1 MSSDEKYMRRALDL
15 AALGTGWARPNP
27 VVGCVVV
34 HEHTIIGEGWHQ
46 QYGGPHAEVNALNSV
61 KDKSL
66 LPHSRVYVTLE
77 PCSHYGKTPPCADF
91 LIQHGVRDVVICN
104 TDPNPLVAGRGIRK
118 LVDAGCKVHIGVLEA
133 EGLELNRRFFTFQ
146 TQKRPYLVLKWAES
160 ADGFIA
166 LPNCQPCQ
174 ISGPLAKQ
182 LVHKW
187 RTQEQA
193 ILVGTRT
200 ALHDNP
206 QLNVR
211 HWPGLAPLRIAID
224 KQLSIPAT
232 HHLLDDSTP
241 TLLYTLQEKA
251 ATAQTE
257 FVTLSP
263 DAHFLNQLLAD
274 LYKRNVQSVLVE
286 GGTVLLEALL
296 EANLWDE
303 IRVLKS
309 PVTLTQGVKAPQLP
323 AMPFAART
331 NIGEDEITFYRN
343 TSPLL

>member
-1 MSSDEKYMRRALDL
+1 MNTDQKYMRRALDL

-27 VVGCVVV
+27 MVGCVVV
-34 HEHTIIGEGWHQ
+34 HEKKIIGEGWHQ

-61 KDKSL
+61 QDKSL

-91 LIQHGVRDVVICN
+91 LLQHGVRDVVICN
-104 TDPNPLVAGRGIRK
+104 TDPNPLVAGRGIQQ
-118 LVDAGCKVHIGVLEA
+118 LVDAGCKVHIGVLEQ
-133 EGLELNRRFFTFQ
+133 EGQELNRRFFTFQ
-146 TQKRPYLVLKWAES
+146 TQKRPYLVLKWAQS

-166 LPNCQPCQ
+166 LPNYQSCQ

-211 HWPGLAPLRIAID
+211 HWPGPAPLRIAID
-224 KQLSIPAT
+224 KQLQLPAT
-232 HHLLDDSTP
+232 HHLLDDSHP
-241 TLLYTLQEKA
+241 TLLYTLQEREPM
-251 ATAQTE
+251 AQTE
-257 FVTLSP
+257 FVTLSSEGI
-263 DAHFLNQLLAD
+263 FLERMLAD
-274 LYKRNVQSVLVE
+274 LYRRNVQSVLVE
-286 GGTVLLEALL
+286 GGTALL
-296 EANLWDE
+296 ETLLQSDLWDE
-303 IRVLKS
+303 IRVIKS
-309 PVTLTQGVKAPQLP
+309 PVTLGDGVKAPQLP
-323 AMPFAART
+323 ALPSVSRRMVGT
-331 NIGEDEITFYRN
+331 NELVFYRN
-343 TSPLL
+343 A